1 MWPKRLFKMPKEW
14 SKSSGQKG
22 VVKKEWSKGVVKNEW
37 SKTSGQKGARRVPI
51 DTMQR
56 CKIITANAC
65 ISGVIYM

>member
-37 SKTSGQKGARRVPI
+37 SKTSGQKRVVKKVRGECPS
-51 DTMQR
+51 TQ
-56 CKIITANAC
+56 CKDAK
-65 ISGVIYM
+65 